1 MATSLGVIINENMK
15 DGQIAMYYGTVMMN
29 KATHNK
35 IYKQSNEKLNKKQSK
50 FSKFIVHVLYK
61 IDDGLLIMY
70 YKTKFKPFET
80 MGAYVGGLGN
90 KMNKEME

>member
-1 MATSLGVIINENMK
+1 MTIKEKLETIMRYGV
-15 DGQIAMYYGTVMMN
+15 
-29 KATHNK
+29 
-35 IYKQSNEKLNKKQSK
+35 KLNKKQSK
-50 FSKFIVHVLYK
+50 FIKFIVRVLYK

-70 YKTKFKPFET
+70 YKTKFKPFEI